1 MPGLMTCAPI
11 PSLAFTGAFETHL
24 TLAAPP
30 DSGADELALFATGLG
45 IKFTHIVLDRG
56 RSPSQPMLTRPGK
69 GTRAA
74 QVEAAESLSRD
85 LATAGFRVVRVKV
98 EAAPWNEDVPG
109 NDIAAARLGDA
120 MYFEHHVKVVLDSHP
135 GDGLPALLSRFGARL
150 SRNARRHRTDGR
162 AEWFATQ
169 RCYRVGLLT
178 AGSRLDSLV
187 SALTEAG
194 QRPVEV
200 EREFVVYDNAPSVD
214 AGWLE
219 QEG

>member
-1 MPGLMTCAPI
+1 MTCVPV

-24 TLAAPP
+24 TLAALP
-30 DSGADELALFATGLG
+30 DSGAGELTLFAAGLG
-45 IKFTHIVLDRG
+45 VKFAHIVLDRG
-56 RSPSQPMLTRPGK
+56 RTPSQPMLTVPGQ

-74 QVEAAESLSRD
+74 QVSAAESLSRD
-85 LATAGFRVVRVKV
+85 LADAGFRVVRVKV
-98 EAAPWNEDVPG
+98 EAAPWNEDVPQ
-109 NDIAAARLGDA
+109 NDAAAARLGGT

-135 GDGLPALLSRFGARL
+135 GDGPLPALVGPFGARL

-187 SALTEAG
+187 RALTEAG

-200 EREFVVYDNAPSVD
+200 EREFVVYDSAPSVD

>member
-1 MPGLMTCAPI
+1 MTCVPV

-24 TLAAPP
+24 TLAALP
-30 DSGADELALFATGLG
+30 DGGAGELALFAAGLG
-45 IKFTHIVLDRG
+45 IKFAHIVLDRG
-56 RSPSQPMLTRPGK
+56 RTPSQPMLTVQGG

-74 QVEAAESLSRD
+74 QVEAAESLSLD
-85 LATAGFRVVRVKV
+85 LAGAGFRVVRVKV
-98 EAAPWNEDVPG
+98 EAAPWNEDVPES
-109 NDIAAARLGDA
+109 DAAAARLGDT
-120 MYFEHHVKVVLDSHP
+120 MYFEHHVKVVLDSHR
-135 GDGLPALLSRFGARL
+135 GDGSLPALVSRFGARL
-150 SRNARRHRTDGR
+150 SRNARRHCTDGR

-178 AGSRLDSLV
+178 AGSRLSSLV
-187 SALTEAG
+187 SALMEAG